1 MGCWL
6 SLIWPCIS
14 VEMRHS
20 VTTPAYIMKK
30 ALDHL
35 LFSLT
40 ARGPTLGDSL
50 SRIAFPT
57 VNPRGWLPLY
67 TMVTFRPDIGYATA
81 RRKAA
86 KQDIIIARL
95 GTVGVCATGFYI
107 TWTALR
113 WMQKSKML
121 F

>member
-1 MGCWL
+1 
-6 SLIWPCIS
+6 
-14 VEMRHS
+14 MRHS

-50 SRIAFPT
+50 SRITFPT

-86 KQDIIIARL
+86 KQDIILATIARL

-113 WMQKSKML
+113 WMQKAKMM